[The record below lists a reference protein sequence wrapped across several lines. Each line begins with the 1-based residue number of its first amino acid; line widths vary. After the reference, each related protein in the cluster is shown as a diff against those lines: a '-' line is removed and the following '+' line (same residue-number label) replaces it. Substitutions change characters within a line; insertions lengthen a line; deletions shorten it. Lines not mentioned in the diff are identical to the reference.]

1 MSGLKSIGNGVS
13 KVAQKTGKVGGQYKN
28 KLAVTHGCYVS
39 IIDGRTRQA
48 KAIQQVQAELTAA
61 LGNDPSPQEILIIQ
75 RASVK
80 ALKCALI
87 EAEMMRNNGDT
98 SEGLTNLYLRFSRE
112 LRSDLLALG
121 LKRRQTNVTDL
132 QDYLKENYGGE

>member
-1 MSGLKSIGNGVS
+1 MIGSQRARKQVS
-13 KVAQKTGKVGGQYKN
+13 EMTRKTGKVGGQYKN

-39 IIDGRTRQA
+39 IIDGRTKQA
-48 KAIQQVQAELTAA
+48 KAIQQVQAELTGA

-75 RASVK
+75 RCSVK

-132 QDYLKENYGGE
+132 HEYLAGGEA